1 MPQNIDEL
9 TQVIFD
15 DFLYPEVL
23 LEQGVPQNAVG
34 LDIYEAAGAWK
45 YELISDELEYREIGR
60 ALIQIGQNGVLF
72 DLYPEFSVYGE
83 DVYATSRE
91 EIGYPTLTG
100 YVDEK
105 VYRFS
110 ADDPGMTAILG
121 MFFSVEGTQF
131 GFGSIEAA
139 NGNVVTVLVTRP

>member
-1 MPQNIDEL
+1 MPQTTDEL

-23 LEQGVPQNAVG
+23 LEKGAPQDAVG
-34 LDIYEAAGAWK
+34 LDIYSAAGAWK
-45 YELISDELEYREIGR
+45 YELISDELDYREIGKCT
-60 ALIQIGQNGVLF
+60 IQIGQSGILF
-72 DLYPEFSVYGE
+72 DLYPEFSAYGE
-83 DVYATSRE
+83 DVYATDRD

-110 ADDPGMTAILG
+110 ASEYGMEAVLG
-121 MFFSVEGTQF
+121 MFFSVEGAQF
-131 GFGSIEAA
+131 GFGSISAA
-139 NGNVVTVLVTRP
+139 NGNVVTVLLTRP

>member
-83 DVYATSRE
+83 DV
-91 EIGYPTLTG
+91 
-100 YVDEK
+100 
-105 VYRFS
+105 
-110 ADDPGMTAILG
+110 
-121 MFFSVEGTQF
+121 
-131 GFGSIEAA
+131 
-139 NGNVVTVLVTRP
+139 